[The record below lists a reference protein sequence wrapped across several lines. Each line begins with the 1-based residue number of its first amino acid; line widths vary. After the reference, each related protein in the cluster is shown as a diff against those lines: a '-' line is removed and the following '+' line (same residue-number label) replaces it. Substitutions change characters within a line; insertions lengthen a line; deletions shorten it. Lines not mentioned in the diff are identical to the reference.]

1 MPPLTPQTG
10 ARLMGLED
18 DVKELDGNLH
28 LILCSA
34 AKANV

>member
-1 MPPLTPQTG
+1 MPLLTPQTD